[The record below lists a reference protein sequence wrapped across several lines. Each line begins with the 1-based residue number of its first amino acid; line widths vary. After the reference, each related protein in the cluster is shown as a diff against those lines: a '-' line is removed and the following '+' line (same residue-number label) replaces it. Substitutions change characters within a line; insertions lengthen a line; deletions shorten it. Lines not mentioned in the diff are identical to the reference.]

1 MELLVYSPPKKKIGE
16 MNGNEMV
23 AELGRRSFYGSK
35 IWNALS
41 NEEQSYFEILKT
53 NNDNSKIFI

>member
-1 MELLVYSPPKKKIGE
+1 

-41 NEEQSYFEILKT
+41 NEEQSYFEIIKT
-53 NNDNSKIFI
+53 NNDISKIFI